1 MDPSGTEP
9 EAYGHGGPTMSGCA
23 VVRGRWYVPRRVTFV
38 DLGPQV
44 CKRNH
49 SPEGERLVA
58 MEPSTIAAF
67 ALELPEVTEEQ
78 PFGPE
83 VDVYKV
89 AAKVFL
95 LIAPE
100 SAPPTISVKC
110 EPDLAIELRAEYEA
124 VIPGYHLNK
133 KHWNTVI
140 LDGTIPDDEIEEM
153 VSHSYERVV
162 AGLPKAMR
170 QRLVPT
176 D

>member
-1 MDPSGTEP
+1 MQP
-9 EAYGHGGPTMSGCA
+9 EA
-23 VVRGRWYVPRRVTFV
+23 V
-38 DLGPQV
+38 
-44 CKRNH
+44 
-49 SPEGERLVA
+49 
-58 MEPSTIAAF
+58 AAF

-89 AAKVFL
+89 VGKVFL

-100 SAPPTISVKC
+100 STPPTISVKC
-110 EPDLAIELRAEYEA
+110 EPGLAVALRAEHDA

-140 LDGTIPDDEIEEM
+140 LDGTIPDDEIDEM

-162 AGLPKAMR
+162 AGLPKATR
-170 QRLVPT
+170 ERLAAA

>member
-1 MDPSGTEP
+1 
-9 EAYGHGGPTMSGCA
+9 
-23 VVRGRWYVPRRVTFV
+23 
-38 DLGPQV
+38 
-44 CKRNH
+44 
-49 SPEGERLVA
+49 
-58 MEPSTIAAF
+58 MEPSVIAAF
-67 ALELPEVTEEQ
+67 VLELPEVTEEQ

-89 AAKVFL
+89 VGKVFL

-100 SAPPTISVKC
+100 STPPTISVKC
-110 EPDLAIELRAEYEA
+110 EPGLAIELRTEYEA

-170 QRLVPT
+170 PRLVPT

>member
-1 MDPSGTEP
+1 
-9 EAYGHGGPTMSGCA
+9 
-23 VVRGRWYVPRRVTFV
+23 
-38 DLGPQV
+38 
-44 CKRNH
+44 
-49 SPEGERLVA
+49 
-58 MEPSTIAAF
+58 MEPSVIATF
-67 ALELPEVTEEQ
+67 ALELSEVTEEQ

-89 AAKVFL
+89 VGKVFL

-110 EPDLAIELRAEYEA
+110 EPGLAVALRAEHDA

-140 LDGTIPDDEIEEM
+140 LDGSIPNDEIEEM
-153 VSHSYERVV
+153 ISHSYERVV
-162 AGLPKAMR
+162 AGLPKVVR
-170 QRLVPT
+170 QRLTPT

>member
-1 MDPSGTEP
+1 MQP
-9 EAYGHGGPTMSGCA
+9 EA
-23 VVRGRWYVPRRVTFV
+23 
-38 DLGPQV
+38 
-44 CKRNH
+44 
-49 SPEGERLVA
+49 
-58 MEPSTIAAF
+58 IAAF

-89 AAKVFL
+89 AGKVFL

-100 SAPPTISVKC
+100 STPPTISVKC
-110 EPDLAIELRAEYEA
+110 EPGLAVGLRAEYDA

-140 LDGTIPDDEIEEM
+140 LDGTIPDDEIEDM

-162 AGLPKAMR
+162 AGLSKAMR
-170 QRLVPT
+170 ERLPPT

>member
-1 MDPSGTEP
+1 MQP
-9 EAYGHGGPTMSGCA
+9 EA
-23 VVRGRWYVPRRVTFV
+23 V
-38 DLGPQV
+38 
-44 CKRNH
+44 
-49 SPEGERLVA
+49 
-58 MEPSTIAAF
+58 AAF

-89 AAKVFL
+89 VGKVFL
-95 LIAPE
+95 LLAPE
-100 SAPPTISVKC
+100 STPPTISVKC
-110 EPDLAIELRAEYEA
+110 EPGLAVALRAEHDA

-140 LDGTIPDDEIEEM
+140 LDGTIPDDEIDEM

-162 AGLPKAMR
+162 AGLPKATR
-170 QRLVPT
+170 ERLAAA

>member
-1 MDPSGTEP
+1 MPDR
-9 EAYGHGGPTMSGCA
+9 
-23 VVRGRWYVPRRVTFV
+23 RGE
-38 DLGPQV
+38 
-44 CKRNH
+44 K
-49 SPEGERLVA
+49 LVA
-58 MEPSTIAAF
+58 MEPSAVAEF

-89 AAKVFL
+89 VGKVFL

-140 LDGTIPDDEIEEM
+140 LDGTIPDDEVEEM

-162 AGLPKAMR
+162 AGLPKTVR
-170 QRLVPT
+170 QRLARG